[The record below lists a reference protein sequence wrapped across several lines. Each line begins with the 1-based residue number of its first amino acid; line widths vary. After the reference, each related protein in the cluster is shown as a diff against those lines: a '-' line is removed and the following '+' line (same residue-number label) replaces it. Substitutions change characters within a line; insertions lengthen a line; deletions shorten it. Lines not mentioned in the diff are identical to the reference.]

1 MTKGGKI
8 PGINNKIDRK
18 MMAGYIDHTILKP
31 DATGRDIIRLCE
43 EAAGAGFASVCI
55 NPVFVPL
62 AVEKL
67 AGTGVKVCTVIGFPL
82 GANETATKVREAVLA
97 VRQGAGEI
105 DMVIR
110 IGALKEG
117 KYDIVGRDISEVV
130 RSAREI
136 KRDVT
141 VKVIIETCFL
151 TDEEKVK
158 ACQLAESAGVDFVK
172 TSTGFGSGGATV
184 PDVLLMRKSVSSGIG
199 VKASG
204 GIRTAAQAVKFIKAG
219 ATRLGTSAGLV
230 ILQELDK

>member
-1 MTKGGKI
+1 
-8 PGINNKIDRK
+8 

-31 DATGRDIIRLCE
+31 DATGGDIIRLCE

-55 NPVFVPL
+55 NPAFVPL

-82 GANETATKVREAVLA
+82 GANATATKVNEAVLA
-97 VRQGAGEI
+97 VRQGAEEI

-158 ACQLAESAGVDFVK
+158 ACQLAESAGADFVK

-184 PDVLLMRKSVSSGIG
+184 PDVLLMRKSVSPGIG

-219 ATRLGTSAGLV
+219 ATRLGTSSGV
-230 ILQELDK
+230 GILGEIDS

>member
-1 MTKGGKI
+1 
-8 PGINNKIDRK
+8 

-31 DATGRDIIRLCE
+31 DATGRDIVRLCE
-43 EAAGAGFASVCI
+43 EAAEAGFASVCI
-55 NPVFVPL
+55 NPAFVPM

-82 GANETATKVREAVLA
+82 GANETTTKVGEAVLA
-97 VRQGAGEI
+97 VRQGAEEI

-151 TDEEKVK
+151 SDDEKIK
-158 ACQLAESAGVDFVK
+158 ACQLAESAGADFVK

-184 PDVLLMRKSVSSGIG
+184 TDVLLMRKSVSPGIG

-204 GIRTAAQAVKFIKAG
+204 GIRTAAQAVEFIRAG
-219 ATRLGTSAGLV
+219 ATRLGTSSGLA
-230 ILQELDK
+230 ILNELEE

>member
-1 MTKGGKI
+1 
-8 PGINNKIDRK
+8 

-43 EAAGAGFASVCI
+43 EAAGACFASVCI

-62 AVEKL
+62 AAEKL

-82 GANETATKVREAVLA
+82 GANDTATKVNEAVLA
-97 VRQGAGEI
+97 VRQGAEEI
-105 DMVIR
+105 DMVIW

-158 ACQLAESAGVDFVK
+158 ACQLAESAGADFVK

-184 PDVLLMRKSVSSGIG
+184 PDVLLMRKSVSPGIG

>member
-1 MTKGGKI
+1 
-8 PGINNKIDRK
+8 

-55 NPVFVPL
+55 NPAFVPL

-82 GANETATKVREAVLA
+82 GANATATKVNEAVLA
-97 VRQGAGEI
+97 VRQGAEEI

-151 TDEEKVK
+151 TDDEKIK
-158 ACQLAESAGVDFVK
+158 ACQLAESAGADFVK
-172 TSTGFGSGGATV
+172 TSTGFGTGGATV
-184 PDVLLMRKSVSSGIG
+184 PDVLLMRKSVSPGIG

-204 GIRTAAQAVKFIKAG
+204 GIRTAAQAVEFIKAG